1 MTRLRLPY
9 IKAYPDRHG
18 KPRYYFRR
26 KGYASVPLPAPGSPG
41 FMAAYEAAN
50 ARPVTPRSASQDH
63 VRFLPGSLGWAIERF
78 MGSDEYKARANNT
91 RLVDRR
97 IFDALR
103 ASFGAGMLRDLR
115 DRHVKSIR
123 DHFREKSSTSIAD
136 AAISRLSVLW
146 QYADQHLDTNL
157 GANPT
162 AGVSRVHKAK
172 KEHEPWPDDVLAA
185 FEAHARG
192 HLRLAVLLLLYT
204 GQRRSDV
211 VKMKWSHF
219 DGDTIDVV
227 QRKSGEPLTIP
238 CHKRLRSI
246 LATLP
251 RRSDFILTG
260 ERGRPYKAASLAGLV
275 RLELNGL
282 GIHGYSVHGLREN
295 AAKALSEAG
304 CPVPEIMSITGHR
317 SPAMALHYAN
327 RAEKKRLA
335 RVAIDRWEAADKQ
348 IRTHAKKG
356 NDARC

>member
-1 MTRLRLPY
+1 MAAIRLRFVKQY
-9 IKAYPDRHG
+9 VDRHG

-26 KGYASVPLPAPGSPG
+26 KGYASIPLPPLGSKG

-50 ARPVTPRSASQDH
+50 TPPIAPVSASQDH

-146 QYADQHLDTNL
+146 QYADQHLDIDL

-162 AGVSRVHKAK
+162 AGISRLHKVK
-172 KEHEPWPDDVLAA
+172 KEHQPWPDDVLAA
-185 FEAHARG
+185 FEAHAPG

-227 QRKSGEPLTIP
+227 QQKTGEPLTIP

-275 RLELNGL
+275 RLQLNAL
-282 GIHGYSVHGLREN
+282 GIHGYSVHGLRKN

-335 RVAIDRWEAADKQ
+335 RVAIDRWEAAEKVSNL
-348 IRTHAKKG
+348 RTKRG
-356 NDARC
+356 